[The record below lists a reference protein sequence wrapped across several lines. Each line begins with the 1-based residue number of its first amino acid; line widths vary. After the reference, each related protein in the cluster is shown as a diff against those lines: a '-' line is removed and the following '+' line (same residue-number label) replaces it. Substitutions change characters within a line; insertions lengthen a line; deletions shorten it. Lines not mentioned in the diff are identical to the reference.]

1 MKSLFV
7 ITFLVVSYNFNFAFA
22 QFAIGHTTITFNDPA
37 RTGGYG
43 SGGGP
48 GRQIQTEIYYPGISN
63 GDDVAVV
70 NGQFPIIVFGH
81 GFAMTW
87 SAYQNIWEELVPLG
101 YVIAFPRTEG
111 SIFPSPSHGDFGLD
125 LVIVEEKLSALNA
138 NAASI
143 FYNKLTDKSAIMGH
157 SMGGGSSILAAAN
170 NANITTVIGLA
181 PAETTPSAITQASQV
196 TVPALIFTAD
206 QDFVT
211 PSADHHLPIYNG
223 LNAACKYYINI
234 LGGAHCYYANAN
246 LNCDFGESSSG
257 GNITITR
264 EYQQEIMFSYLIPWL
279 DMYLKEKCAR
289 NVFEVDLLSDSD
301 VTFLSACTNFPNAN
315 FDLTITNNLG
325 ELTVAEINQHYQ
337 WVDCSS
343 SFDWIIGETNQSF
356 TPTQNGSYAVIVD
369 EGLCADT
376 SACYNL
382 TSVSLVEYSE
392 MLDEQQIY
400 KVYDLSGRE
409 VNLTTNT
416 FLMVVYLNGQVK
428 KVFIQE

>member
-1 MKSLFV
+1 MKILFIISLF
-7 ITFLVVSYNFNFAFA
+7 VVSYNFNCVFA
-22 QFAIGHTTITFNDPA
+22 QYSIGHTVVTFNDPA

-63 GDDVAVV
+63 GDDVALVS
-70 NGQFPIIVFGH
+70 GQFPIIVFGH

-111 SIFPSPSHGDFGLD
+111 SVFPSPSHGDFALD

-138 NAASI
+138 NASSI

-170 NANITTVIGLA
+170 NSNITTVIGLA
-181 PAETTPSAITQASQV
+181 PAETTPSAITQAGQV
-196 TVPALIFTAD
+196 SVPALIFTAD
-206 QDFVT
+206 QDLVT

-223 LNAACKYYINI
+223 LNASCKYYINI
-234 LGGAHCYYANAN
+234 LGGAHCYYANSN
-246 LNCDFGESSSG
+246 FNCDFGESSSG
-257 GNITITR
+257 GSISITR
-264 EYQQEIMFSYLIPWL
+264 EQQQDIMFRYVIPWL

-301 VTFLSACTNFPNAN
+301 VSFLSSCSNFPNAN
-315 FDLTITNNLG
+315 FDLTIMNNFG
-325 ELTVAEINQHYQ
+325 ELTVAEINQNYQ
-337 WVDCSS
+337 WLDCNS
-343 SFDWIIGETNQSF
+343 SFDIILGETTQGY
-356 TPTQNGSYAVIVD
+356 TPSQIGSYAVVVD

-376 SACYNL
+376 SACYNI
-382 TSVSLVEYSE
+382 TSVSLIENSCVPDKQE
-392 MLDEQQIY
+392 IY

-416 FLMVVYLNGQVK
+416 FLLIVYANGRVE
-428 KVFIQE
+428 KVFLRD